1 MKKPYQIESQRAVK
15 RLEEMAIEGNP
26 AVQMMLPMAEMV
38 SWLRKGVGE
47 LVLQA
52 GLQMMSLL
60 MEEEVR
66 ALAGERSQP
75 QPERTANRWGKER
88 GYCVVM
94 GQKVPIDRPRVRT
107 TNGQE
112 VRLGSYEMFH
122 RGEPLTETVWEK
134 LMLGLST
141 RKYGQAV
148 REFTTAYGLEKSA
161 VSEHF
166 IEASRAKLKE
176 LAERR
181 LDKLRLCALLIDA
194 TPFEGQQMIAALG
207 IGEDGRKTI
216 LGIRQGATENA
227 TVVGEL
233 LGDLMDRGLDF
244 SAPRLYVL
252 DGGKALH
259 AAVKKY
265 AGESAP
271 IQRCQVHKR
280 RNVLDHLTEEQKPA
294 VAKRLH
300 AAYALEDYSAAREA
314 LNGLHRE
321 LMDLNPSAARSL
333 GEGLEETLTVHR
345 LHVPQQLRLTLA
357 STNVIE
363 SAFAIV
369 ERVCLNVKRWHSGDQ
384 RERWVGSG
392 LLVAQKQFRKVKG
405 HKQISIL
412 LRELQALAPPSKS
425 NLAKRRKAS

>member
-1 MKKPYQIESQRAVK
+1 MKKPYQIEAQRAVK
-15 RLEEMAIEGNP
+15 QLEAMATDGNP

-47 LVLQA
+47 LVRQA
-52 GLQMMSLL
+52 GLQLMELL
-60 MEEEVR
+60 MQEEVR
-66 ALAGERSQP
+66 ELVGERSQR
-75 QPERTANRWGKER
+75 QVERMANRWGSEQ

-94 GQKVPIDRPRVRT
+94 GQKVPVKRPRVRT
-107 TNGQE
+107 TEDTE

-148 REFTTAYGLEKSA
+148 RQFTEAYGLEKSA

-176 LAERR
+176 MMESR

-194 TPFEGQQMIAALG
+194 TPFEGQQMVAALG
-207 IGEDGRKTI
+207 IGQDGRKSI

-233 LGDLMDRGLDF
+233 LGDLVSRGLDF

-252 DGGKALH
+252 DGGKALT

-265 AGESAP
+265 AGESPA

-280 RNVLDHLTEEQKPA
+280 RNVLDHLNDEQKPG
-294 VAKRLH
+294 VAKRLN
-300 AAYALEDYSAAREA
+300 AAYALEDYAAAKQA
-314 LNGLHRE
+314 LNQLHRE

-333 GEGLEETLTVHR
+333 GEGMEETLTVHR
-345 LHVPQQLRLTLA
+345 LRVPMQLRKTLA

-363 SAFAIV
+363 SAFSIV
-369 ERVCLNVKRWHSGDQ
+369 ERVCRNVKRWHGGDQ

-392 LLVAQKQFRKVKG
+392 LLVAQNQFRRITG
-405 HKQISIL
+405 YKQISSLI
-412 LRELQALAPPSKS
+412 RELETLAPSKK
-425 NLAKRRKAS
+425 AVVTARKAS

>member
-1 MKKPYQIESQRAVK
+1 MKKPYQIEAQRAVK
-15 RLEEMAIEGNP
+15 QLEAMATDGNP

-47 LVLQA
+47 LVRQA
-52 GLQMMSLL
+52 GLQLMELL
-60 MEEEVR
+60 MQEEVR
-66 ALAGERSQP
+66 ELVGERSQR
-75 QPERTANRWGKER
+75 QVERMANRWGSEQ

-94 GQKVPIDRPRVRT
+94 GQKVPVKRPRVRT
-107 TNGQE
+107 TEDTE

-148 REFTTAYGLEKSA
+148 RQFTEAYGLEKSA

-166 IEASRAKLKE
+166 IEASRTKLKE
-176 LAERR
+176 MMESR

-194 TPFEGQQMIAALG
+194 TPFEGQQMVAALG
-207 IGEDGRKTI
+207 IGQDGRKTI

-233 LGDLMDRGLDF
+233 LGDLVSRGLDF
-244 SAPRLYVL
+244 SEPRLYVL
-252 DGGKALH
+252 DGGKALT

-265 AGESAP
+265 AGESPA

-280 RNVLDHLTEEQKPA
+280 RNVLDHLNDEQKPG
-294 VAKRLH
+294 VAKRLN
-300 AAYALEDYSAAREA
+300 AAYALEDYAAAKQA
-314 LNGLHRE
+314 LNQLHRE

-333 GEGLEETLTVHR
+333 SEGMEETLTVHR
-345 LHVPQQLRLTLA
+345 LRVPMQLRKTLA

-363 SAFAIV
+363 SAFSIV
-369 ERVCLNVKRWHSGDQ
+369 ERVCRNVKRWHGGDQ

-392 LLVAQKQFRKVKG
+392 LLVAQNQFRRITG
-405 HKQISIL
+405 YKQISSLI
-412 LRELQALAPPSKS
+412 RELETLAPSKK
-425 NLAKRRKAS
+425 AVVTARKAS